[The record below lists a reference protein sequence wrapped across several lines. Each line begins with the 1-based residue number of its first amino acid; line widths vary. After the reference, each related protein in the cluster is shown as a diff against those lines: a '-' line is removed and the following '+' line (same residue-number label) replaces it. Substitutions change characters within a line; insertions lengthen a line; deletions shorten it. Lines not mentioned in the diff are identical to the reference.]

1 MSDREKVLEGL
12 ESCAKSDP
20 ENWCYHMCEHCP
32 YDLTAGCKHI
42 LAADALELLKEQD
55 EMIGN
60 LKERIRL
67 SLISRRRTR
76 YGMVI
81 EKMC

>member
-67 SLISRRRTR
+67 LEYVYQDDMQSGLMLAT
-76 YGMVI
+76 
-81 EKMC
+81 